1 MTAPAPDRQVVLDVE
16 TTGLEVARGNRVIEL
31 GCVEIVDRRITGR
44 VLQRYVDPER
54 DIEPGAQRVHGIDRA
69 RLRGEPK
76 FAAVLDELLEFVRD
90 ADVLIH
96 NAPFDL
102 AFLDA
107 EFQRAGRA
115 EPFRGCCR
123 KVTDTLPMAKELFP
137 GNSSLDQL
145 CDLFEVDRSDRALHG
160 ALLDAQL
167 LAQVYLRMT
176 GGQIGL
182 ELAARRRTKTRRTAR
197 PVRLRVL
204 RADAAERRRHAEFL
218 ELLDAACGGGER
230 CLWRELEA
238 PAD

>member
-1 MTAPAPDRQVVLDVE
+1 MTTPPPERQVVLDVE
-16 TTGLEVARGNRVIEL
+16 TTGLEAARGNRVIEV
-31 GCVEIVDRRITGR
+31 GCVEIVGRRITGR

-54 DIEPGAQRVHGIDRA
+54 DIEEGALRVHGIDRA

-76 FAAVLDELLEFVRD
+76 FAAILDELLAFVRD
-90 ADVLIH
+90 ADVLFH

-102 AFLDA
+102 GFLDA
-107 EFQRAGRA
+107 ELERAGRA
-115 EPFRGCCR
+115 EPFRECCR
-123 KVTDTLPMAKELFP
+123 QVTDTLPMARELFP

-145 CDLFEVDRSDRALHG
+145 CDLLEIDRSDRALHG

-167 LAQVYLRMT
+167 LAQAYLRMT

-182 ELAARRRTKTRRTAR
+182 ELAAGRRARTRRTAR

-204 RADAAERRRHAEFL
+204 PPDAAERRRHEEFL
-218 ELLDAACGGGER
+218 ALLDAAAGGGGR

-238 PAD
+238 SAD

>member
-1 MTAPAPDRQVVLDVE
+1 MTPPAPARQVVLDVE
-16 TTGLEVARGNRVIEL
+16 TTGLEVARDHRIIEL

-54 DIEPGAQRVHGIDRA
+54 DIEEGALRVHGIDRE

-76 FAAVLDELLEFVRD
+76 FAAVLDELLEFVRG

-102 AFLDA
+102 GFLDA
-107 EFQRAGRA
+107 ELRRAGRA
-115 EPFRGCCR
+115 EPFRECCR
-123 KVTDTLPMAKELFP
+123 QVTDTLPMAKEMFS

-145 CDLFEVDRSDRALHG
+145 CDLLGVDRSERAAHG
-160 ALLDAQL
+160 ALLDARL

-182 ELAARRRTKTRRTAR
+182 ELAARRRTRTRRTAR

-204 RADAAERRRHAEFL
+204 RADAGERRRHAEFL
-218 ELLDAACGGGER
+218 ELLDAERGGGGR

-238 PAD
+238 PEG